1 MLSRVFVVNVSGGN
15 RDAYASPGIA
25 MLTHRQGFF
34 VLDRAFAL
42 IEGHPR
48 YGEATKNQEKP
59 GPPVHSLLSL
69 QTRPRSC
76 QMLSLFLLRSIN
88 HRLEFFSFLEFEIAQ
103 ELVVLRRYVSEFFQG
118 NWRFNRH
125 TPVERELHSTNE
137 IIIRFW
143 LAVPDL
149 VKQISRPRKQATTRI
164 GPVSNGINLSQHV
177 VPILTCQL

>member
-1 MLSRVFVVNVSGGN
+1 
-15 RDAYASPGIA
+15 

-88 HRLEFFSFLEFEIAQ
+88 HRLEFFSFLEFEIAGCPT
-103 ELVVLRRYVSEFFQG
+103 LWAEFRTGFVR
-118 NWRFNRH
+118 NSF
-125 TPVERELHSTNE
+125 
-137 IIIRFW
+137 
-143 LAVPDL
+143 
-149 VKQISRPRKQATTRI
+149 RPKGWDRKA
-164 GPVSNGINLSQHV
+164 LS
-177 VPILTCQL
+177 L